1 MSEKNLER
9 KLQIYKLRVNS
20 LLEEHAD
27 VLAQAQDLHQQL
39 QEAQE
44 KISKLEKSLKEKNVQ
59 EKEAR
64 VTIIDQPVEASSH

>member
-1 MSEKNLER
+1 MSEKILER
-9 KLQIYKLRVNS
+9 KLQIYKLRVSS

-44 KISKLEKSLKEKNVQ
+44 KISQLEELLRKKNVQ
-59 EKEAR
+59 EKET
-64 VTIIDQPVEASSH
+64 VIIDHPMEASSK